1 MSRLCRKEQFTIEEI
16 HGLEVL
22 DSRGNPTVEVTVRL
36 KSGATG
42 KAMVPSGASTG
53 RYEAVELRDEEKR
66 FGGKGVE
73 RAVTNVNT
81 RINDRLCGCDALN
94 QREIDRI
101 LGELNLR
108 RDELLKQN
116 TLKRLNRTDLLV
128 VVGDGLTYGTRKK
141 YPSRVVIFDQ
151 AGGRRLLNRS
161 LPENPDEARKTV
173 AEAIGEAE
181 LHHLEGTTYQKEDYE
196 SVSGA
201 SSESSSI
208 KRTREETYEEF
219 LNLQYDAT
227 SLLEM
232 IESSEE
238 VAYELAE
245 KEEVYIARAE
255 EPVDIAS
262 AFDDIIGDLAAIG
275 LDVEF
280 AKEPEVTRFE
290 SGVSFKRDGTLEHA
304 LALGIEATLV
314 LAIPLVGEME
324 MSMDVSGEM
333 STKMTPVSES
343 SVGEVNPADFKD
355 YGEN

>member
-1 MSRLCRKEQFTIEEI
+1 MRKSLILLPAISLLALASCDILGGLPTKGDKEVGREELSLALEECFDAYFAPGAAFRQEYSYVTETWMDMPSLGEGQALRMSRTHEFTKEEQEI
-16 HGLEVL
+16 VGVAPGKEGVL
-22 DSRGNPTVEVTVRL
+22 SRGSGVQRL
-36 KSGATG
+36 AILQEKEPLEDGAPAAT
-42 KAMVPSGASTG
+42 K
-53 RYEAVELRDEEKR
+53 E
-66 FGGKGVE
+66 
-73 RAVTNVNT
+73 
-81 RINDRLCGCDALN
+81 
-94 QREIDRI
+94 
-101 LGELNLR
+101 
-108 RDELLKQN
+108 
-116 TLKRLNRTDLLV
+116 
-128 VVGDGLTYGTRKK
+128 
-141 YPSRVVIFDQ
+141 
-151 AGGRRLLNRS
+151 
-161 LPENPDEARKTV
+161 
-173 AEAIGEAE
+173 EAIGEAE
-181 LHHLEGTTYQKEDYE
+181 LHHLEGTTYQKEDYD

-208 KRTREETYEEF
+208 KKSKEETYEEF

-262 AFDDIIGDLAAIG
+262 AFDDIVGDLAAVG

-290 SGVSFKRDGTLEHA
+290 SRVSFKRDGTLEHA

-343 SVGEVNPADFKD
+343 SVGEVDPADFKD
-355 YGEN
+355 YEGN